1 MLMQKTGIDKKQLE
15 NWLKNWFTN
24 ARRRLWKPMLKKQ
37 LESGKLLAA
46 TGAGGGGVAAV
57 PEVVP
62 VLMAQMP
69 GSNAQIPGSN
79 APGAE
84 GGTQATMHTHYHQAV
99 QLHGQPPDGQQQLVR
114 MFVWKSSH
122 L

>member
-1 MLMQKTGIDKKQLE
+1 
-15 NWLKNWFTN
+15 
-24 ARRRLWKPMLKKQ
+24 MLKKQ

-46 TGAGGGGVAAV
+46 TGAGGGGVAV
-57 PEVVP
+57 PEVVL
-62 VLMAQMP
+62 VLMVQMP
-69 GSNAQIPGSN
+69 GSNAQMPGSS

-84 GGTQATMHTHYHQAV
+84 GGTQAMHTHYRKAV

-114 MFVWKSSH
+114 MFVRKSSH